1 MEKEEFIKIIENIEI
16 DTITSFSIHFS
27 NFDGKDIS
35 IGMDIEDD

>member
-16 DTITSFSIHFS
+16 DTITSFIINFS
-27 NFDGKDIS
+27 NMNGKNIY